1 MKFKKY
7 SSTIILILFISC
19 NCFGQNA
26 DTTGLELQKNEK
38 AYFLKNGETII
49 YKKPKPLSF
58 ITQLPK
64 VTGAMLST
72 AFSRKSIKPWLLIG
86 ATTGAL
92 LLVDEP
98 IANNVQQFSK
108 NIHLHSEESNKILW
122 SVNIGKKATTILK
135 APGNINTAL
144 YQIGQGFPA
153 LIFAGGLFIS
163 GKINHNYRSLSTASQ
178 LTESFLL
185 MGITTQVL
193 KRITGRQS
201 PLLGHENSNQWRLLP
216 SFKNFQ
222 THTSSLDAFPSGH
235 LATLMSTVT
244 VFAQNYPEKKW
255 ILPVGYSLT
264 GLVGL
269 AMINNDAHWVSD
281 YPLAIALGYLCART
295 VAQKNIRIGGRSVF
309 NNTKH
314 RISYTV
320 QYFDGHILPEFIY
333 KM

>member
-1 MKFKKY
+1 MKLKIFF
-7 SSTIILILFISC
+7 SAAIFILFIIC
-19 NCFGQNA
+19 DCFGQNA
-26 DTTGLELQKNEK
+26 DTTSLELQKNEK

-49 YKKPKPLSF
+49 CKKPKPFSF

-64 VTGAMLST
+64 VTGPMLST
-72 AFSRKSIKPWLLIG
+72 AFSKKSIKPWLLIG

-108 NIHLHSEESNKILW
+108 DIHLHSEESNKILW

-135 APGNINTAL
+135 APGNINTAF
-144 YQIGQGFPA
+144 YQIGQGFPG

-178 LTESFLL
+178 LTETFLL
-185 MGITTQVL
+185 MGITTQIL
-193 KRITGRQS
+193 KRVTGRQS
-201 PLLGHENSNQWRLLP
+201 PEPGNENSGKWALLP

-222 THTSSLDAFPSGH
+222 THTSKFDAFPSGH
-235 LATLMSTVT
+235 LATLMSSVT

-255 ILPVGYSLT
+255 ILPVGYSVT

-269 AMINNDAHWVSD
+269 AMINNDAHWASD
-281 YPLAIALGYLCART
+281 YPLAIGLGYLCART
-295 VAQKNIRIGGRSVF
+295 VAQKNIRVGRRSVF
-309 NNTKH
+309 NNTNHK
-314 RISYTV
+314 ISYTV

-333 KM
+333 RM